1 MKTIRIMAAAAAALL
16 LAGACTHETQMT
28 TAKVED
34 GGSAPLFKDQEE
46 SPCMA
51 YSYDFEYVTGG
62 VSDALKD
69 KINGTI
75 VRYFITGNEELQTSD
90 VPAAC
95 KAWEERTISSYYAD
109 NEEYLEDYDPEN
121 SWMYNWESTISGGFS
136 TRCDARNWQT
146 YMGGGSD
153 YLGGAHP
160 YSYGGYV
167 VFDMSTGEEVK
178 EADFL
183 DVENSD
189 LYDLLFAKV
198 LEAMDTEEPEDLL
211 DAPTFN
217 ANFSV
222 DNEGVT
228 WLFNPY
234 EVAAY
239 AYGPIEATLTWEELE
254 PYLLKK

>member
-1 MKTIRIMAAAAAALL
+1 MAAAAAALL
-16 LAGACTHETQMT
+16 LAGACTHETEMT
-28 TAKVED
+28 TAVVEN
-34 GGSAPLFKDQEE
+34 GGSAPLFQDQEE

-51 YSYDFEYVTGG
+51 YSYEFEYVTGG
-62 VSDALKD
+62 ISDAVKD
-69 KINGTI
+69 KINGAI
-75 VRYFITGNEELQTSD
+75 VRNFITSNEDLQTTD

-95 KAWEERTISSYYAD
+95 KAWEERTISGYYAET
-109 NEEYLEDYDPEN
+109 EEYLEDYDPE
-121 SWMYNWESTISGGFS
+121 SAWMYNWESSISGGFS

-167 VFDMSTGEEVK
+167 VFDMKTGDEIKEV
-178 EADFL
+178 DFL
-183 DVENSD
+183 DIENSD

-198 LEAMDTEEPEDLL
+198 LDAMDTEDEEDLL

-217 ANFSV
+217 NNFSV
-222 DNEGVT
+222 DNDGVT